1 MRHRSRVQQGLHR
14 PPNANGQSRVVNPLD
29 FKMTT
34 LDGTYAVCRLDTR
47 SGVQDSGVPHSS
59 IFGSSARGESASE
72 PGFPGWVRGGFWSIT
87 QTSDELSIVCPQECV
102 PGGVLH
108 EGGWRVLK
116 VPGPLS
122 FALTGIM
129 ASISSALADA
139 GISIFALSTYDTDYI
154 LVKADQLENAI
165 DALRRQG
172 VEFE

>member
-1 MRHRSRVQQGLHR
+1 MNRLRL
-14 PPNANGQSRVVNPLD
+14 
-29 FKMTT
+29 KMTA
-34 LDGTYAVCRLDTR
+34 LGCTYAVCRLDPR
-47 SGVQDSGVPHSS
+47 SGVQDSSVPHSS
-59 IFGSSARGESASE
+59 MFGSSASDLSTSG
-72 PGFPGWVRGGFWSIT
+72 PGFPGWVRGEFWSIT

-102 PGGVLH
+102 PSGVLH

-116 VPGPLS
+116 VLGPLS
-122 FALTGIM
+122 FALTGIV
-129 ASISSALADA
+129 AFISSALADA